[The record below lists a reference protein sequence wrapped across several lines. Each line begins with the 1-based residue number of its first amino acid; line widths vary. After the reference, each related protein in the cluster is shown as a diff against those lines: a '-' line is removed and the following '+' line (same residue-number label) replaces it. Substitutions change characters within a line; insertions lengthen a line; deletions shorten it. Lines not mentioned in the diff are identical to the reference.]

1 MHITQFV
8 FGQDA
13 CIYYEISE
21 NLKAYLIKL
30 INSNLFCLLDFFSMV
45 RGDSE
50 TSKVCYEIGWHL
62 TFRMKVNRD
71 AQDIYDVVIEL
82 NANNRQRDILEPGHD
97 PHNAFKDFTYLE
109 DDDFKTV
116 RIFKV
121 GFISV

>member
-1 MHITQFV
+1 
-8 FGQDA
+8 
-13 CIYYEISE
+13 
-21 NLKAYLIKL
+21 
-30 INSNLFCLLDFFSMV
+30 
-45 RGDSE
+45 
-50 TSKVCYEIGWHL
+50 
-62 TFRMKVNRD
+62 MKVNRD

-121 GFISV
+121 GFISVWNCEGKEILGNTFTASIGCIEIFSRPNKLKPFDRKITELFKN